1 MLRYVTLVLCIDSEN
16 ADDEEDNDGALSPTS
31 LEIQE
36 KIRKLNER
44 IKIADK
50 AMSQAPKDIRPA
62 IDLSKYKIV
71 RKYVTRRC
79 DVPFILVVDDSSC
92 M

>member
-1 MLRYVTLVLCIDSEN
+1 LRALDADHN
-16 ADDEEDNDGALSPTS
+16 ADDEDDNDGNLSPTS

-50 AMSQAPKDIRPA
+50 VMSQAPKDLRPA

-71 RKYVTRRC
+71 KK
-79 DVPFILVVDDSSC
+79 
-92 M
+92 